1 MYIKHQKTYGI
12 PKPSQTCSPESVL
25 YLNDVT
31 PVSWICLR
39 IQPSHCL
46 IFLRKLSYAS
56 GYKWANFSTSP
67 TVRWMKHQISTD
79 WTFRCHT
86 CIPTTVV
93 WGVTA

>member
-39 IQPSHCL
+39 IQPSHTQSLFDFSQKIKLCL
-46 IFLRKLSYAS
+46 WL
-56 GYKWANFSTSP
+56 
-67 TVRWMKHQISTD
+67 
-79 WTFRCHT
+79 
-86 CIPTTVV
+86 
-93 WGVTA
+93 